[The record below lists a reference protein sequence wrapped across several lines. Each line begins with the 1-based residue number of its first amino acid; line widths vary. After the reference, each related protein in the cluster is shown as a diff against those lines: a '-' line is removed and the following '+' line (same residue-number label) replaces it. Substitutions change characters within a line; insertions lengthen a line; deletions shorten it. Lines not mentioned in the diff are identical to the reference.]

1 MSAILSGVT
10 VLELAGIGPVPFCG
24 TLLADL
30 GADVI
35 VIERAGAATRKQD
48 AAARLMNRGKRSVT
62 LDLKSGDGVEL
73 ALKIGANCDALIE
86 GMRPG
91 VAERL
96 GLGPEAFR
104 EVNPRMVYGR
114 MTGWGQSGPLAAAAG
129 HDLNYLALS
138 GAAWFG
144 GTAGLPPVPPPT
156 LVGDLGGGA
165 MYLAVGILAALL
177 NARSTGVGQVVDAAI
192 VDGAA
197 HLSTLLLSLRAAGQ
211 LSDERGS
218 SWIDGSPWYRCYSCQ
233 DGKFISVGALEPQFF
248 ATLMRLLD
256 LEAEFGPATQ
266 FDQSAWPGMEQRLAQ
281 IFASATRDAWCDR
294 LEGTDAC
301 FAPVLSPG
309 EAAAHPHNV
318 ARGIYSSSRGFLE
331 AAPAPRFSGD
341 VRSSEAR
348 DAPLPGAH
356 TGEVLR
362 KLGLTDP
369 AIEGLRSKGVI

>member
-30 GADVI
+30 GANVI
-35 VIERAGAATRKQD
+35 VIERAGAAGRKQD
-48 AAARLMNRGKRSVT
+48 AAARLMNRGKRSVS
-62 LDLKSGDGVEL
+62 LDLKSGEGAEL
-73 ALKIGANCDALIE
+73 ALQIGAKCDALIE

-104 EVNPRMVYGR
+104 ELNPRMVYGR

-138 GAAWFG
+138 GAAWFS

-165 MYLAVGILAALL
+165 MYLAVGVLAALL

-211 LSDERGS
+211 LPDERGR
-218 SWIDGSPWYRCYSCQ
+218 SWIDGSPWYRCYPCQ
-233 DGKFISVGALEPQFF
+233 DGQFISVGALEPQFF

-266 FDQSAWPGMEQRLAQ
+266 FDQSAWPRMEQRLAEL
-281 IFASATRDAWCDR
+281 FASATRDAWCDR

-309 EAAAHPHNV
+309 EAAGHPHNV

-341 VRSSEAR
+341 MHSGEAR
-348 DAPLPGAH
+348 EAPLPGAH
-356 TGEVLR
+356 TGEILR
-362 KLGLTDP
+362 ELGLSDV
-369 AIEGLRSKGVI
+369 AMEALRDKGVI